1 MENKQRKRNYIIAG
15 AVALVLVAAGI
26 VYAVLS
32 PKYYANDLTK
42 QVNALEDYDFV
53 FSVDAQGNETNL
65 SAKVEGT
72 LLRSASQLEFST
84 VIPNEDDLELGKVI
98 IDGDDLYLDTR
109 AFLSATGRY
118 WLGDV
123 NGNDYFR
130 SIYDSIFSSA
140 YTLFSLEGYEVSP
153 WNDGKLHFSELKTN
167 SSILKEEALNA
178 ILEHASF
185 KHSDSVYRVALS
197 AEQTAA
203 AIDEMMVGISANN
216 ETLYDNLTN
225 AATAYSVEIAQ
236 HSSIF
241 ASNLADYFSALAQE
255 RKDNRE
261 EGIAAQTAYFEKLA
275 DWAKGN
281 HLSVA
286 YEIGKDGDAFTQ
298 TVTLTADND
307 SVTLTAVRSP
317 SYKTYLDSIPA
328 DYEEFG
334 VQMALLE
341 DAFGT
346 VFGLGNIFEDEKE
359 EVPTVNVQGDE
370 AV

>member
-1 MENKQRKRNYIIAG
+1 MDSKHRKRNYIIAG
-15 AVALVLVAAGI
+15 VAAFALIAAGTA
-26 VYAVLS
+26 YAILS
-32 PKYYANDLTK
+32 PKYYANDLTE

-65 SAKVEGT
+65 AAKVEGT
-72 LLRSASQLEFST
+72 MLQSVSQLEFNT
-84 VIPNEDDLELGKVI
+84 TIPNEDDLELGRVV

-123 NGNDYFR
+123 DGNDYFR

-140 YTLFSLEGYEVSP
+140 YTLFSLDGYEISP
-153 WNDGKLHFSELKTN
+153 WETEKLYFSELKTN

-178 ILEHASF
+178 IAKQASF
-185 KHSDSVYRVALS
+185 KRSDSAYRVSLS

-216 ETLYDNLTN
+216 ETLYDNFTN
-225 AATAYSVEIAQ
+225 AMVSYSVELAQ

-241 ASNLADYFSALAQE
+241 ASNIAEYVSALAQA
-255 RKDNRE
+255 RKDERE
-261 EGIAAQTAYFEKLA
+261 EGVAGQMAYFEEIAK
-275 DWAKGN
+275 WAKEN
-281 HLSVA
+281 HLSVD
-286 YEIGKDGDAFTQ
+286 YEISKSDDTFTQ
-298 TVTLTADND
+298 TITLTADND
-307 SVTLTAVRSP
+307 RVTLTATRSP
-317 SYKTYLDSIPA
+317 SYKTYLDDIPT

-334 VQMALLE
+334 VQIALLE

-346 VFGLGNIFEDEKE
+346 VFGLGTSFDEVKE
-359 EVPTVNVQGDE
+359 EVSTTEIQGDD